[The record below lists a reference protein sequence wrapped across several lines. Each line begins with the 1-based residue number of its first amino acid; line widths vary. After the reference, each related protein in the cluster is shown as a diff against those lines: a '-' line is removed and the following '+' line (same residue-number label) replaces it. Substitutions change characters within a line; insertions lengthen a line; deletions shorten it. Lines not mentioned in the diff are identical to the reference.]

1 ALSVEMSSESERLI
15 VNVGATRE
23 LAPAMR
29 MAARATNGHS
39 TLILGDALSAI
50 LEGPRLGRGN
60 PRMLGPNLD
69 DVRRSADESG
79 VTVQG
84 RHDGYRE
91 KFGLLHRRYLFLDT
105 EGRNLRGI
113 DEMIRPIKL
122 RGGAARKPIP
132 FVVRFHLHPDVRAR
146 PFEQN
151 ALMLET
157 PRGQRW
163 RFRTD
168 APGLDIAASTYWGG
182 HAPRET
188 HQIVLS
194 GEADPMGHGL
204 APPNR
209 VRWALARLG

>member
-1 ALSVEMSSESERLI
+1 MSAPADDARG
-15 VNVGATRE
+15 GATRE

-60 PRMLGPNLD
+60 ARMLGPNLD

-122 RGGAARKPIP
+122 RGGSARKPIP